1 MVKIDRERVEVIIE
15 LFGSIMIPLILESKS
30 IR

>member
-15 LFGSIMIPLILESKS
+15 IFGSIMIPLIMESKS

>member
-15 LFGSIMIPLILESKS
+15 IFGSIMIPLILESKS

>member
-1 MVKIDRERVEVIIE
+1 MEKIDRERVEVIIE
-15 LFGSIMIPLILESKS
+15 IFGSIMIPLILESKS